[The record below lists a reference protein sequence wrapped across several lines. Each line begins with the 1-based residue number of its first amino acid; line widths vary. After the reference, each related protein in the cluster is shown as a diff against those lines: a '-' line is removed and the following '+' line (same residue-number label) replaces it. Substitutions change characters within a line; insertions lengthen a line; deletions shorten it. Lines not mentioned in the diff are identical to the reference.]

1 MARANTAEDE
11 GIVWDQ
17 PSDEGIVWDTPKKPK
32 GPPLGK
38 LERFVKGLRD
48 PIDGGAQLL
57 ERGVRAVAPGAVD
70 AINGA
75 NNWLADKTGLVGR
88 VGAGGVAGDVAA
100 AEREYQQHTPEGM
113 DWMRLGGN
121 VLSPANAAMAV
132 RGAGFLGSAA
142 TGAGSAMLNPVEEDG
157 SDFWAEK
164 GKQARNGAIGGA
176 AFNAIGRGVA
186 RVLSPNNTRNANLQ
200 LLRREGV
207 EPTVGQTLGGGWNRT
222 EEALQGL
229 PFVGDMIRSAR
240 DRTRTQFNTA
250 AINRATNPI
259 GVTIDEAG
267 QAGVGRA
274 QRALGHAYDD
284 AGQQM
289 GAFRLDRQGIGELRN
304 LQAMTRTL
312 PDRERATFDQA
323 WSRELGQMGPRGTML
338 PDTFKRTDSVL
349 GRDAARFG
357 GSPDGYQQQLGDALQ
372 EFQRILRDTGGR
384 QNPGARAAYQAADAG
399 YAALTRVEG
408 AANSAKLTGGNFTP
422 GQLLGAVQRGD
433 QSVRGR
439 AVARGEALMQD
450 LGNAGQEVIGN
461 RIPNSGTPERIA
473 RMGLGGG
480 VVGGAAHFGLI
491 EPTTAIMTAVGTGL
505 GMAAYTQTGQR
516 LLRAAVGSRP
526 GSPGYLAAVQGLR
539 NLAAHS
545 APAGAAAASL
555 PTGGLLD
562 DEEN

>member
-1 MARANTAEDE
+1 MAVANTADD
-11 GIVWDQ
+11 GIVWDT
-17 PSDEGIVWDTPKKPK
+17 PDEGIVWDTPKKPK
-32 GPPLGK
+32 GQPLGK

-48 PIDGGAQLL
+48 PIDGGAQFL
-57 ERGVRAVAPGAVD
+57 ERGVRAVSPRAVD
-70 AINGA
+70 AVNGA
-75 NNWLADKTGLVGR
+75 NNWLADHTGLVGR
-88 VGAGGVAGDVAA
+88 VGADGVAGDIAN
-100 AEREYQQHTPEGM
+100 AEHEYQQHTPEGV
-113 DWMRLGGN
+113 DWMRIGGN
-121 VLSPANAAMAV
+121 VLSPANAATAV
-132 RGAGFLGSAA
+132 RGVGFLGSAA
-142 TGAGSAMLNPVEEDG
+142 TGAGSALLNPTDDNE
-157 SDFWAEK
+157 DFWTAK
-164 GKQARNGAIGGA
+164 AKQARNGAIGGA
-176 AFNAIGRGVA
+176 AVNALGRGVA
-186 RVLSPNNTRNANLQ
+186 RVLSPNNTRNPDLQ

-207 EPTVGQTLGGGWNRT
+207 EPTVGQTLGGAWNRT

-229 PFVGDMIRSAR
+229 PFIGDMIRSAR
-240 DRTRTQFNTA
+240 DRTREQFNTA
-250 AINRATNPI
+250 AINRATRPI

-274 QRALGHAYDD
+274 QRALSHAYDD
-284 AGQQM
+284 AGNQM
-289 GAFRLDRQGIGELRN
+289 GVFRLDRQGIGELRN

-323 WSRELGQMGPRGTML
+323 WQRELGQMGPRGQML

-357 GSPDGYQQQLGDALQ
+357 GSGDGYQQQLGDALQ

-450 LGNAGQEVIGN
+450 LGNAGQSVIGN

-480 VVGGAAHFGLI
+480 AIGGAAHFGLI
-491 EPTTAIMTAVGTGL
+491 EPTTAVMTAVGTGL

-526 GSPGYLAAVQGLR
+526 GSPAYQAAVQGLR

-555 PTGGLLD
+555 PRGGLLD
-562 DEEN
+562 EEN